1 VVLFEAKEGI
11 DMASLIRRENRDFSR
26 RQGSEALDPFRIM
39 DALLGGDAFQAFDAW
54 NGPRGFAPS
63 FEVRE
68 TKEAYVF
75 KADLPGVAEKELEI
89 HMTGNVL
96 TVSGERKQENVQEG
110 ERYFAIER
118 GYGQFS
124 RSFSLPDGSDGEH
137 IAADLKDGVLTL
149 RVPKKP
155 EVQAKRI
162 TIGTSSGGASTGG
175 AKA

>member
-1 VVLFEAKEGI
+1 
-11 DMASLIRRENRDFSR
+11 MASLIRRDNRDFSR
-26 RQGSEALDPFRIM
+26 RHGAESALDPFRIM
-39 DALLGGDAFQAFDAW
+39 DALLGGDAFGAFDAW

-68 TKEAYVF
+68 TKDAYVF
-75 KADLPGVAEKELEI
+75 RADLPGVADKELDI

-96 TVSGERKQENVQEG
+96 TISGERKQETVQEG
-110 ERYFAIER
+110 ERYFTLER

-124 RSFSLPDGSDGEH
+124 RAFSLPEGTDGDHVS
-137 IAADLKDGVLTL
+137 ADLKDGVLTL

-155 EVQAKRI
+155 EVQPKRI
-162 TIGTSSGGASTGG
+162 SIGAPSADA